1 MENKAF
7 FRMVILLMNSIPK
20 DIIYFVPH
28 YTENGDS
35 VLILFLSGEK
45 KIVPMS
51 IRSFSKK
58 LYSLYAIDCQAI
70 KKLISQRIGQKN
82 LLPIVL
88 PDATFIPVKTRKA
101 VVKTDPIFGYVNM
114 SQIFRIDDKDDH
126 FEMLLRC
133 GAVLSCLGSAKYFKK
148 RITLASVITDYLQGI
163 WSQGALKIKEECEL
177 ENVFGLE

>member
-1 MENKAF
+1 MFDIIKYTFKNMENKAF
-7 FRMVILLMNSIPK
+7 FRMVISLMNSIPK

-70 KKLISQRIGQKN
+70 QKTYRTENWYKKIFFPLFFRM
-82 LLPIVL
+82 LPSFL
-88 PDATFIPVKTRKA
+88 
-101 VVKTDPIFGYVNM
+101 
-114 SQIFRIDDKDDH
+114 
-126 FEMLLRC
+126 
-133 GAVLSCLGSAKYFKK
+133 
-148 RITLASVITDYLQGI
+148 
-163 WSQGALKIKEECEL
+163 
-177 ENVFGLE
+177 

>member
-1 MENKAF
+1 
-7 FRMVILLMNSIPK
+7 MV
-20 DIIYFVPH
+20 
-28 YTENGDS
+28 
-35 VLILFLSGEK
+35 
-45 KIVPMS
+45 
-51 IRSFSKK
+51 
-58 LYSLYAIDCQAI
+58 
-70 KKLISQRIGQKN
+70 QKN